1 VIGFF
6 ALSPYLQGDG
16 EIARNFAKK
25 GALVWIIA
33 LHFGKNMLFLP
44 IFEIP
49 WWTRWVTE

>member
-16 EIARNFAKK
+16 EIAQK

-33 LHFGKNMLFLP
+33 LHFGKKYALFTH
-44 IFEIP
+44 F
-49 WWTRWVTE
+49 